1 MLNFTS
7 SFTHHHHLLGISQAR
22 AAGKEIGDL
31 MTSFQHFEGL
41 DEEEEDLNNSS
52 NNNKNKKRRKVYIY
66 TSPYRRTK
74 QTLFHMLQ
82 EIEGIDFCESNDEN
96 EEEEEE
102 KEGDYERLKK
112 SERKSDTSCIE
123 VLLLREKIK
132 FIPYHHIF
140 FHSFP
145 IFLCNQLD
153 FGSEGRTKVNYF
165 LKWME
170 LILYV
175 IKIIRLT
182 EQQFGNLQTNE
193 VRSSKKF

>member
-1 MLNFTS
+1 LEDSIDRKRLFDHLSHLFSSFLSNPLKTSNQKVMLNFTS

-74 QTLFHMLQ
+74 QTLLHMLQ

-123 VLLLREKIK
+123 V
-132 FIPYHHIF
+132 
-140 FHSFP
+140 
-145 IFLCNQLD
+145 
-153 FGSEGRTKVNYF
+153 
-165 LKWME
+165 
-170 LILYV
+170 
-175 IKIIRLT
+175 
-182 EQQFGNLQTNE
+182 
-193 VRSSKKF
+193 